1 MRPDGL
7 NLKKYIIDSNDHLI
21 MWIDSAPGEFS
32 VRDAAPDFE
41 HQFTITQKFEKLVEV
56 GYLERVGR
64 RRGWY
69 RKREV
74 GLNRLDFVN
83 ADETPVKIWLPF
95 RLHTLVNIHTGNLI
109 VLAGTPNSGKSAC
122 MLNIIRENMDT
133 WAVHYFTSEMEA
145 GELKL
150 RLSKFMDIALDQWT
164 FNAYRR
170 GGEFA
175 DVIVPGPGNLNL
187 IDFLEIHDE
196 FYVIAA
202 RLKEIH
208 DRLNGAIAIVGLQ
221 KNPGADT
228 GLGGWRSMEVTRLAI
243 AMEYQRVKITKAKNY
258 VDPELNPNGM
268 VCNFKLYN
276 GCQITERRDI
286 GDKIWY
292 EERKE

>member
-1 MRPDGL
+1 MTKLDPWHYD
-7 NLKKYIIDSNDHLI
+7 NLLT
-21 MWIDSAPGEFS
+21 WINKAPGDFS
-32 VRDAAPDFE
+32 VSMIDRDVGAQAF
-41 HQFTITQKFEKLVEV
+41 IVER
-56 GYLERVGR
+56 LERLVAADVLEHAGK

-69 RKREV
+69 RLRNKD
-74 GLNRLDFVN
+74 LNKLDFVN
-83 ADETPVKIWLPF
+83 ADESPVELWLPF

-150 RLSKFMDIALDQWT
+150 RLSKFIDIALDQWT